1 MMKLARHLTGFLRT
15 TTLAVAGICACAP
28 GLSFAK
34 PDMSKELR
42 VAFDAADDGFDMVK
56 TNNSL
61 YSTWIGQAIYDSLL
75 TYDYLARP
83 VKLVPGV
90 AEAMPEVTDDGKTY
104 LFRIRKGIYFSPD
117 PAFKGAKRELTA
129 ADVVYS
135 IKRIADPV
143 NRSPSSS
150 SYEGKIVGLDDLMN
164 AARKGGKFDYDKPIP
179 GLEAVDSHTL
189 RIRLTT
195 ADPTMPF
202 VLAHA
207 SSSIVAREVIEYYG
221 QDTGRHPVGTG
232 PYVLKEY
239 VPRSKVVLEASPTY
253 RGAVWDF
260 KSSGEKWDEQV
271 IKEMKGKSL
280 PLIGRVVVS
289 IIEEEQS
296 RWLAFSSGQLDF
308 DKLADNVS
316 SRVLD
321 KDKLRPEYQEK
332 KLSLYRFV
340 VPDIVYTY
348 FNFKDPVVG
357 GYTKEKIALRRAIAM
372 TYNVNDEIYKVRQG
386 QAIRAQSQ
394 IVPGTVGY
402 DPAYRSSIAYDP
414 DLANKLLDRFGYKKD
429 AEGWRT
435 TPDGKPLVIRISS
448 QSTAKDQAVNEI
460 WKRGLDRIG
469 LRTEFPVS
477 SFADNLKA
485 ASRCELAVWMLGGTA
500 GIPDAYDGLESF
512 YGPNSGQGNL
522 GCYQSERFDE
532 WFRAGK
538 ALGDTPERQVLIT
551 NMNRQL
557 EADTAVIAHV
567 HRIRNWIFQPWIK
580 GFKQHPIQHNNWM
593 YLDIEK

>member
-1 MMKLARHLTGFLRT
+1 MPTLTRRLLNALAAVL
-15 TTLAVAGICACAP
+15 LAHAGMAAP
-28 GLSFAK
+28 AFAK
-34 PDMSKELR
+34 ADMSKELR
-42 VAFDAADDGFDMVK
+42 VAFDGADDGFDMVR

-61 YSTWIGQAIYDSLL
+61 YSTWVGQAIYESLL

-83 VKLVPGV
+83 VKLVPSA
-90 AEAMPEVTDDGKTY
+90 AEAMPEVSDDGKTY
-104 LFRIRKGIYFSPD
+104 LFHLRKGIYFSDD
-117 PAFKGAKRELTA
+117 PAFKGKKRELTA

-135 IKRIADPV
+135 IKRIVDPV

-150 SYEGKIVGLDDLMN
+150 SYEGKIAGLDDLMN

-189 RIRLTT
+189 RIRLVTP
-195 ADPTMPF
+195 DPNMPF
-202 VLAHA
+202 VLAH
-207 SSSIVAREVIEYYG
+207 SSASIVAREVIEQYG
-221 QDTGRHPVGTG
+221 QDSGRHPVGTG
-232 PYVLKEY
+232 PYLLKEY
-239 VPRSKVVLEASPTY
+239 VPRSKIVLEANPNY
-253 RGAVWDF
+253 RGATWNFQPGDD
-260 KSSGEKWDEQV
+260 KWDEQLV
-271 IKEMKGKSL
+271 KDMKGKSL
-280 PLIGRVVVS
+280 PLIGRVTVS

-321 KDKLRPEYQEK
+321 RDKLKPEFLEQ

-357 GYTKEKIALRRAIAM
+357 GYTNDKIALRRAIAM
-372 TYNVNDEIYKVRQG
+372 SYNVNDEIFRVRQG
-386 QAIRAQSQ
+386 QAIKAQSQ

-402 DPAYRSSIAYDP
+402 DPNYRSSIAYDP
-414 DLANKLLDRFGYKKD
+414 ELANKLLDRFGYKKGD
-429 AEGWRT
+429 DGWRT
-435 TPDGKPLVIRISS
+435 APDGKPLVIKMYS
-448 QSTAKDQAVNEI
+448 QPSAKDAAIMEV

-469 LRTEFPVS
+469 LRSDFPVS
-477 SFADNLKA
+477 NFADNLKA
-485 ASRCELAVWMLGGTA
+485 ASRCELPIWMLGGTA

-512 YGPNSGQGNL
+512 YGPNSGQGNM
-522 GCYQSERFDE
+522 GCYQSEKFDAWYRE
-532 WFRAGK
+532 GRTM
-538 ALGDTPERQVLIT
+538 GDKPERQALIN

-557 EADTAVIAHV
+557 EADTAVFPHV

-593 YLDIEK
+593 YLDIDKH